1 MVLLAERLEVMP
13 TREIYK
19 KIVEMD
25 TPQLFEWLREAKKLR
40 GLTNK
45 DIADATGLPLGTIDP
60 IMSGKRT
67 EVRRSTLQP
76 ITAYLAKL
84 HEDTLPP
91 DTQEQAEL
99 NTNALE
105 GLKMVV
111 QIRDAELKA
120 LNDAYDHLKKGY
132 YNLREDFDKAAADS
146 KAKVEFLKQE
156 NKRKNRWVAI
166 LAAITIVLFSAIIAV
181 LVYDLTH
188 PDIGWHQPVAQWFSS
203 LGAKV

>member
-1 MVLLAERLEVMP
+1 MP
-13 TREIYK
+13 TTEIYK

-25 TPQLFEWLREAKKLR
+25 TPQLFDWLKEAKKLR

-45 DIADATGLPLGTIDP
+45 NIAEATGVPQGTIDR
-60 IMSGKRT
+60 IMAGKYT
-67 EVRRSTLQP
+67 EVKRSTLQP

-120 LNDAYDHLKKGY
+120 LNDAYDHIKKGY
-132 YNLREDFDKAAADS
+132 YNLREDFDKAAVDN
-146 KAKVEFLKQE
+146 KAKIDYLKDRVEYLKQE
-156 NKRKNRWVAI
+156 NKRKDKWVAI
-166 LAAITIVLFSAIIAV
+166 LAALTIVLFTGIIAL

-188 PDIGWHQPVAQWFSS
+188 PDIGWYQPVAEWFSS
-203 LGAKV
+203 LGAKM